1 MFYCEN
7 SWKGKN
13 GFGLMVE
20 SIQHVLSR
28 VRKPRVQITYDV
40 EIGDA
45 IEKKEL
51 PFVVG
56 IIADLAAKSKKEA
69 FPLKERKFVEIDR
82 DNFDDVMTSLAPR
95 LAFSVKDVMGAGDAS
110 DAPAKDDAKK
120 DAKKDDK
127 KDGAAK
133 AEGESDDGPKL
144 GVELVFQTFED
155 FSPIR
160 VAQQVPV
167 LASAYEKRVKLN
179 DLVGRVDGNDDFVA
193 ALQTVIDDGALA
205 KKIADE
211 SKEGA
216 APAETDKI
224 LEAGRLLAR
233 ATDEEKAHLRGLLHV
248 FAAELSLLS
257 EPPKGDIYFFV
268 LQRVAE
274 FDKKLSLQLDEILHH
289 PDFQALE
296 GSWRGMHYLVS
307 KTETSTRLK
316 LRFLQISFKEF
327 SDDLQKAVEFDQSRM
342 FKKIYEEEYG
352 TFGGHPY
359 SCLVL
364 DFHIER
370 NPKDIDVLAKFAGV
384 AAAAHAPA
392 LIPAHP
398 SLFGLESFRDLSS
411 PRDMAKIFESSEFVK
426 WNSFRDSPDSRY
438 ATFVLP
444 RVLMRPPYGRES
456 WPIDEFDYEE
466 QVDGATNEKFCWGNP
481 AFVLAE
487 RITKAFALHSW
498 TAAIRGVEGGGL
510 VEDLP
515 AYTFKTTHGDVELK
529 CPTETI
535 ITDRR
540 EKELSDLGFLAL
552 CHCKG
557 TDYAAFFGGQ
567 SSQKP
572 KKYNTDDAN
581 ANALIS
587 ARLPYVLNASR
598 FAHYVKSIM
607 RDKVGSFMERAD
619 VQRYLQTWLAQY
631 ILLSDIADQNAK
643 SKYPLREGKVVVVDE
658 PGKPGSYKAVLFLR
672 PHFQLE
678 ELTVSLR
685 LVAKLPESVG

>member
-1 MFYCEN
+1 
-7 SWKGKN
+7 
-13 GFGLMVE
+13 MVE

-56 IIADLAAKSKKEA
+56 IIADLAAKSEKKQL
-69 FPLKERKFVEIDR
+69 PLKERKFVEIDR
-82 DNFDDVMTSLAPR
+82 DNFNNVMEALSPR
-95 LAFSVKDVMGAGDAS
+95 LAFSVKNVMGASA
-110 DAPAKDDAKK
+110 APAGDKKETPKKDAKADAKK
-120 DAKKDDK
+120 DAKA
-127 KDGAAK
+127 DGKEGDAK
-133 AEGESDDGPKL
+133 EATAEGGDML
-144 GVELVFQTFED
+144 GIELVFSSFDD
-155 FSPIR
+155 FTPIE
-160 VAQQVPV
+160 VAKKVPV
-167 LASAYEKRVKLN
+167 LADAYDKRVKLN

-193 ALQTVIDDGALA
+193 GLQTIIDDGALA
-205 KKIADE
+205 KKVAE
-211 SKEGA
+211 EAKEGA
-216 APAETDKI
+216 NPAETDKI
-224 LEAGRLLAR
+224 LESGRLLAR
-233 ATDEEKAHLRGLLHV
+233 VTEEEKAHLRRLVQV

-257 EPPKGDIYFFV
+257 QPPQGDVYFFV
-268 LQRVAE
+268 LQRVAA
-274 FDKKLSLQLDEILHH
+274 FDKQLSLQLDEILHH

-296 GSWRGMHYLVS
+296 GSWRGLHYLVS

-316 LRFLQISFKEF
+316 LRFLQISYKEF
-327 SDDLQKAVEFDQSRM
+327 GDDLQKAVEFDQSRL
-342 FKKIYEEEYG
+342 FKKVYEEEYG

-364 DFHIER
+364 DFAFER
-370 NPKDIDVLAKFAGV
+370 TAKDMDVLAKFAGV

-398 SLFGLESFRDLSS
+398 SLFGLESFRDVCT
-411 PRDMAKIFESSEFVK
+411 PRDMAKIFESSEFIK

-438 ATFVLP
+438 TTFVLP
-444 RVLMRPPYGRES
+444 RVLMRPPYGKSS

-515 AYTFKTTHGDVELK
+515 AYTFKTNSGDTELK
-529 CPTETI
+529 CPTEVI

-567 SSQKP
+567 SVQKP

-631 ILLSDIADQNAK
+631 VLLSDMADQNAK

-685 LVAKLPESVG
+685 LVAKIPESVG